1 MVPTAPSALGP
12 WVWMEDD
19 GVPASGA
26 CILGEI
32 FSIQGKKLFRD
43 NTNVMPSAGMCSG
56 CVVLLRFPACLRAGG
71 GGKGRALH
79 RSVATVGKERPK

>member
-56 CVVLLRFPACLRAGG
+56 
-71 GGKGRALH
+71 
-79 RSVATVGKERPK
+79 